1 MTKTSITIPMK
12 QLMLCLTMVFTT
24 MQLIGQV
31 RYLDERYVSTMS
43 FLNPVLLNPGA
54 TASTGTHQMIL
65 NYKNKWATFPGSP
78 KTFIVS
84 YDGPVADRLGFGA
97 MFLSDR
103 NGSLEI
109 SKVQG
114 SLSYT
119 IDSPTNSFTGGIS
132 GEFIKH
138 GLADDV
144 LTDVYIDPTDGIITE
159 RVTGNSF
166 FDVSLGVHGLYD
178 NTVKYGLSL
187 PSLLSS
193 RVDNNATD
201 MFDRELGFVGYVGY
215 MYRKEGVDAVF
226 EPSLF
231 VKKFQ
236 YVDMHADINLLGR
249 FVDDKFRGGVT
260 YTVGADNRVGFL
272 LGVTF
277 NSMALNYSYN
287 ASRNEFQT
295 YNNGMHEF
303 SLRFD
308 IGGQKTMDKGT
319 IEMEEMVPE
328 SVPIRESMNK

>member
-1 MTKTSITIPMK
+1 MK
-12 QLMLCLTMVFTT
+12 AIIFCLTMVFTT
-24 MQLIGQV
+24 LQLTGQV
-31 RYLDERYVSTMS
+31 RYIDERYVSTMS

-54 TASTGTHQMIL
+54 TATAGTHQMIL

-144 LTDVYIDPTDGIITE
+144 VTDVFIDNSDGIILE
-159 RVTGNSF
+159 RAEGNSF
-166 FDVSLGVHGLYD
+166 FDVSLGLHGLYD
-178 NTVKYGLSL
+178 SKVKYGLAL
-187 PSLLSS
+187 PSILSN
-193 RVDNNATD
+193 RVDNNAND

-215 MYRKEGVDAVF
+215 MYMKEGVDAVF
-226 EPSLF
+226 EPSIF

-236 YVDMHADINLLGR
+236 YIDMHADINLLGR
-249 FVDDKFRGGVT
+249 FVDDKFRGGIT
-260 YTVGADNRVGFL
+260 YTVGADQRVGFL

-308 IGGQKTMDKGT
+308 IGGQKAMNKET